1 MISLTSPVKT
11 AAHGWPAALKLG
23 GLCLATVVLFAV
35 GDLGWHLMFSIAT
48 GVLYSLPGRVF
59 LRSGMARLW
68 GLWPFLAL
76 ILGWHVVIG
85 DGAGGMLIV
94 LRMVTAVGLAN
105 LVTMTTRLSDMM
117 AVVRV
122 LLSPLR
128 RFGIQPHRVELAMAL
143 VIRFTPVLALK
154 GQALATAW
162 RARSPKRPGW
172 RIVIPFAVL
181 ALDDAERVAEALRAR
196 GGISR

>member
-11 AAHGWPAALKLG
+11 AAHGWPAGMKLG
-23 GLCLATVVLFAV
+23 GLCVATMVLFAV
-35 GDLGWHLMFSIAT
+35 SNLGWHLAFLVTTA
-48 GVLYSLPGRVF
+48 VLYALPGRVF
-59 LRSGMARLW
+59 WRSGMARLW
-68 GLWPFLAL
+68 GLWPFLLL
-76 ILGWHVVIG
+76 IFGWHVVTG
-85 DGAGGMLIV
+85 DAAGGLLIA
-94 LRMVTAVGLAN
+94 LRMLTAVGIAN
-105 LVTMTTRLSDMM
+105 LVTLTTRLSDIM

-143 VIRFTPVLALK
+143 VIRFTPVLASK
-154 GQALATAW
+154 GQTLVSAW
-162 RARSPKRPGW
+162 RARSPRRPGW

-196 GGISR
+196 GGVSR